1 VEQDK
6 FLINQLA
13 RQANVSVRT
22 IRYYINEGL
31 LPSPEVRGRY
41 SYYDES
47 YLLRIRLIKRLQDA
61 FLPLKEIRLQMEA
74 LDIAEIKN
82 LLAEKDEKNI
92 PASELSRLEYNI
104 LPGIKETSSAAEYIT
119 RILEA
124 RPVVPGRLE
133 RTGHRQLQAA
143 PSAPLAAKQVLK
155 GADRNDTWR
164 RVEIIPGIE
173 LHIQDSLYKKHFN
186 MIDRLIEFT
195 RNLF

>member
-1 VEQDK
+1 MEQDK
-6 FLINQLA
+6 YLINQLA

-41 SYYDES
+41 SYYDEN

-61 FLPLKEIRLQMEA
+61 FLPLKEIRLQMDA

-82 LLAEKDEKNI
+82 LLADEDEKGV
-92 PASELSRLEYNI
+92 PGSEISHLEYNVI
-104 LPGIKETSSAAEYIT
+104 PGIKETSSAAEYIT

-124 RPVVPGRLE
+124 RPVTPGRLE

-143 PSAPLAAKQVLK
+143 PSAPLIAKQILEE
-155 GADRNDTWR
+155 ADRNDTWR
-164 RVEIIPGIE
+164 RVEVIPGIE
-173 LHIQDSLYKKHFN
+173 LHIQDALYKKHFN

>member
-1 VEQDK
+1 MEQDK
-6 FLINQLA
+6 YLINQLA

-82 LLAEKDEKNI
+82 LLVEKDEKVI
-92 PASELSRLEYNI
+92 PGSEIPHLEYNV

-124 RPVVPGRLE
+124 RPVVPGRLGQ
-133 RTGHRQLQAA
+133 TGHRQLQAA
-143 PSAPLAAKQVLK
+143 PSAPLTAKQVLK

-173 LHIQDSLYKKHFN
+173 LHIKDALYKKHFN

>member
-1 VEQDK
+1 MEQDK

-13 RQANVSVRT
+13 RLANVSVRT
-22 IRYYINEGL
+22 IRYYIKEGL
-31 LPSPEVRGRY
+31 LPSPEIRGRY

-82 LLAEKDEKNI
+82 LLAEKDEKGI
-92 PASELSRLEYNI
+92 LGSKLSHLEYNV

-124 RPVVPGRLE
+124 HPVVPGKLE
-133 RTGHRQLQAA
+133 QTGHRQLQPA
-143 PSAPLAAKQVLK
+143 PSPPLTAKQVLK

-173 LHIQDSLYKKHFN
+173 LHIKDALYKKHFN
-186 MIDRLIEFT
+186 IIDRLIEFT
-195 RNLF
+195 KSLF